1 MTLFAINLGLR
12 FRASWAKYEKHHGA
26 YRLACDR
33 PRQTA
38 RRLQPPLSVL
48 ALFRLASVRSRR
60 IGTKGRMGGGGTGN
74 RWILAECHKVSE
86 EGA

>member
-48 ALFRLASVRSRR
+48 ALSDWRR
-60 IGTKGRMGGGGTGN
+60 CGVEGSGQKVVWEAEAPGN